1 MLGCVGDSCVDR
13 AVGILG
19 GEIGTAFLT
28 EAGQDEGK
36 LRNWSSSSKGR
47 HGWDFGVHVLLLTR
61 VT

>member
-1 MLGCVGDSCVDR
+1 MDR
-13 AVGILG
+13 AEGILG

-28 EAGQDEGK
+28 GQDEGK
-36 LRNWSSSSKGR
+36 PRNWSSSSKGR

>member
-1 MLGCVGDSCVDR
+1 MDR